1 MTEMQIIT
9 LSKKGQIVLPKKVR
23 DGLRIG
29 QGSKLLLIERE
40 GKVTL
45 TKLDNLLKK
54 KVSTLLLSEKSLAK
68 DWLLPEEDEA
78 WNNL

>member
-1 MTEMQIIT
+1 MTEVQIIT

-23 DGLRIG
+23 DELRVE
-29 QGSKLLLIERE
+29 QGSKLLLVERE

-54 KVSTLLLSEKSLAK
+54 KSSTLLLSEKSLAR

>member
-1 MTEMQIIT
+1 MTEVQIIT

-23 DGLRIG
+23 DELRVE
-29 QGSKLLLIERE
+29 QGSKLLLVERQ